1 VKLKADLLLLL
12 AAAIWGFAFV
22 AQRAG
27 MAHLGPFTFNALRF
41 GLGAVVLLP
50 FLLGARRRGY
60 RAALPGGAQAGL
72 ALFLGASLQ
81 QWGLVHTSAGKAG
94 FITGLYVIIVPVLGI
109 AEGRRTGWG
118 TWLGAACA
126 LLGLFLLS
134 VRSDLRMDYS
144 ELLLTGGALL
154 WAIHVLVIARWTPRH
169 DALVLA
175 GQQFAVVALLS
186 AAAALVRERGDAM
199 DLAGAALPV
208 LYAGLLSTAVA
219 FTLQVV
225 AQREAPPA
233 HAAVLLSLEAVFAA
247 LGGWWLL
254 GETLT
259 PRGLAGCALMFAG
272 MLASQLLGRPRDR
285 AGNGKGAPRGRA
297 LVDTAAGRPRRA
309 GS

>member
-1 VKLKADLLLLL
+1 MLPPSLASRLPGAAEILRVRLKADLQLLL

-41 GLGAVVLLP
+41 GLGALVLAP
-50 FLLGARRRGY
+50 FLLGARRHGF

-72 ALFLGASLQ
+72 ALFLGATLQ

-94 FITGLYVIIVPVLGI
+94 FITGLYVIVVPVLGFL
-109 AEGRRTGWG
+109 EGRRTGWG
-118 TWLGAACA
+118 TWLGAVCA
-126 LLGLFLLS
+126 VAGLYLLS
-134 VRSDLRMDYS
+134 VRSDLRMEYG
-144 ELLLTGGALL
+144 ELVVLAGSLF
-154 WAIHVLVIARWTPRH
+154 WAIHVLIIARWTPRH
-169 DALVLA
+169 DALTLA

-186 AAAALVRERGDAM
+186 AGAAFVRESGQPM

-208 LYAGLLSTAVA
+208 LYAGLLSTAIA

-225 AQREAPPA
+225 AQRHAPPA

-254 GETLT
+254 GETLSG
-259 PRGLAGCALMFAG
+259 RGLAGCALMLAG
-272 MLASQLLGRPRDR
+272 MLASQLLGRPR
-285 AGNGKGAPRGRA
+285 
-297 LVDTAAGRPRRA
+297 RA

>member
-1 VKLKADLLLLL
+1 MLPPPPRPPPSAEIQRVRLKADLLLLL

-41 GLGAVVLLP
+41 GLGALALLP
-50 FLLGARRRGY
+50 FLTAARRGGY

-109 AEGRRTGWG
+109 GEGRRTGWG
-118 TWLGAACA
+118 TWLGAAIA
-126 LLGLFLLS
+126 MAGLYLLS
-134 VRSDLRMDYS
+134 VRSDLRMDYG
-144 ELLLTGGALL
+144 ELMVLGGALL
-154 WAIHVLVIARWTPRH
+154 WAMHVLIIARWTPHH

-186 AAAALVRERGDAM
+186 AAVALLLERGQRL

-208 LYAGLLSTAVA
+208 LYTGLLSTAVA

-233 HAAVLLSLEAVFAA
+233 HAALLLSLEAVFAA

-254 GETLT
+254 GETLSR
-259 PRGLAGCALMFAG
+259 RGLAGCGLMLAG
-272 MLASQLLGRPRDR
+272 MLASQLLGRPR
-285 AGNGKGAPRGRA
+285 
-297 LVDTAAGRPRRA
+297 RA

>member
-1 VKLKADLLLLL
+1 MLPPPFARRPAETLRVKLKADLLLLL

-41 GLGAVVLLP
+41 GLGAAALAP
-50 FLLGARRRGY
+50 FLVGSRRGGF

-94 FITGLYVIIVPVLGI
+94 FITGLYVIVVPVLGVL
-109 AEGRRTGWG
+109 EGHRTGWG
-118 TWLGAACA
+118 TWLGAASA
-126 LLGLFLLS
+126 IAGLFLLS
-134 VRSDLRMDYS
+134 VRSDLRMDYG
-144 ELLLTGGALL
+144 ELMVLAGALL
-154 WAIHVLVIARWTPRH
+154 WAMHVLIIDRWTPRH
-169 DALVLA
+169 DALTLA

-186 AAAALVRERGDAM
+186 AAAALLRERGAHF

-208 LYAGLLSTAVA
+208 LYAGLLSTAIA

-225 AQREAPPA
+225 AQRQAPPA
-233 HAAVLLSLEAVFAA
+233 HAALLLSLEAVFAA

-254 GETLT
+254 GETLSR
-259 PRGLAGCALMFAG
+259 RGLAGCALMLAG
-272 MLASQLLGRPRDR
+272 MLASQLLGRPR
-285 AGNGKGAPRGRA
+285 PRLG
-297 LVDTAAGRPRRA
+297 
-309 GS
+309 